1 MGGQTLICLLPPAVG
16 FQAHPRSSLNLW
28 CSTLSAGLLQTAP
41 MPFSRHST
49 TAAGSS
55 RSSGATSTSPTP
67 LPFPSLEAVCTGRTG
82 GPTLW
87 REPTSGRGRMW
98 RSSRRPAR
106 SHLTCRSSTPAGSHE
121 VKQLNW
127 LLILGKMREHSRK
140 QRDCINGVKRYD
152 LKGFLNGDFTQ
163 SKGKKRWQSLITR
176 VGVSVSNSL
185 IKFTFSKIVS
195 ACWTEFEF

>member
-1 MGGQTLICLLPPAVG
+1 
-16 FQAHPRSSLNLW
+16 
-28 CSTLSAGLLQTAP
+28 

-67 LPFPSLEAVCTGRTG
+67 LPFPSSEAASTGQTG

-98 RSSRRPAR
+98 RSSRRPVR

-121 VKQLNW
+121 VKPLIW
-127 LLILGKMREHSRK
+127 LFILCEIREHRRER
-140 QRDCINGVKRYD
+140 RDCIHRAKRYD
-152 LKGFLNGDFTQ
+152 LEGFLNGGHFTG
-163 SKGKKRWQSLITR
+163 SKRKKRWQALIT
-176 VGVSVSNSL
+176 SCSW
-185 IKFTFSKIVS
+185 IKFTFNPIMS
-195 ACWTEFEF
+195 ACWTELEVYFVFGSPLASPVMVAGLSGVHIKHPNVNIQQ